1 LFEPDWEGKD
11 SRKNIRCSGRKRIS
25 VLENVLSAHNE
36 QYNHGLKFLS
46 GKETVISL
54 YPNNLEWILRSCLLQ
69 WLPEPSIQLCN
80 DLIITRTCPLA
91 DTFDPTI
98 TGEDITR
105 TCPLADTFDPTITG
119 EEPIHET
126 HRTSVLHVRDS
137 NQTGAFES
145 PFLIKWF
152 YWFDKTTY
160 CLVQFW
166 CSCGNK
172 AWTA

>member
-1 LFEPDWEGKD
+1 MQGASLFREFIPCD
-11 SRKNIRCSGRKRIS
+11 GRKRIS
-25 VLENVLSAHNE
+25 VQENGLEHTLSDTITVLNSYQE
-36 QYNHGLKFLS
+36 RQ
-46 GKETVISL
+46 TVISP
-54 YPNNLEWILRSCLLQ
+54 YPNNLEWILHSCLLQ

-80 DLIITRTCPLA
+80 DLTITRPCL
-91 DTFDPTI
+91 
-98 TGEDITR
+98 
-105 TCPLADTFDPTITG
+105 LADTFDPTITG

-126 HRTSVLHVRDS
+126 HRTLVLHVRDS

-166 CSCGNK
+166 CSCSNK
-172 AWTA
+172 AWTT